1 MGAHAR
7 ACASDQMPAHAG
19 VMRPSGVTPAA
30 STHTIEAPPTVPV
43 QTIDTLPVDASGAVT
58 FLFTVD
64 INDGT
69 VTPGGFV
76 IDRYLDPYH
85 LVVRCGPLPP
95 VTVIGHPVII
105 GP

>member
-1 MGAHAR
+1 MATSQDTNR
-7 ACASDQMPAHAG
+7 C
-19 VMRPSGVTPAA
+19 TAA
-30 STHTIEAPPTVPV
+30 TLTIGAPPTVRA
-43 QTIDTLPVDASGAVT
+43 QTIETLPVDASAAVT
-58 FLFTVD
+58 FLFTLD

-69 VTPGGFV
+69 ITPGGFM
-76 IDRYLDPYH
+76 IDRYLDPYS